1 MIIDILFSLLIVF
14 NAVLGIRKGLFDA
27 VFEFIDIGVGIFFAL
42 SFYIDLT
49 ILLSSFLPI
58 GTGWILL
65 ISGIIIFYLSIMI
78 SRFITSLLLF
88 LFRGSNSFVLL
99 DKVAGFIFGGLK
111 TVVLLTIFIWFF
123 DAFISNKIYSLLYNE
138 SQILVLLEPF
148 KDYISQSM
156 SSSMPI

>member
-1 MIIDILFSLLIVF
+1 MIIDILFSLLIIF

-65 ISGIIIFYLSIMI
+65 ISGVIIFFLSIMI

-99 DKVAGFIFGGLK
+99 DKVTGFIFGGLK

-123 DAFISNKIYSLLYNE
+123 DAFISNKIYSLLYSE

>member
-14 NAVLGIRKGLFDA
+14 NAVLGVRKGLFDA

-65 ISGIIIFYLSIMI
+65 ISGIIIFFLSIMI

-99 DKVAGFIFGGLK
+99 DKIAGFIFGGLK
-111 TVVLLTIFIWFF
+111 TVVLLTVFIWFF
-123 DAFISNKIYSLLYNE
+123 DAFISSKIYTLLYNE

>member
-1 MIIDILFSLLIVF
+1 MIIDILFSILIFF
-14 NAVLGIRKGLFDA
+14 NAILGIRKGFFDA
-27 VFEFIDIGVGIFFAL
+27 IFEFIDIGVGIFFAL

-58 GTGWILL
+58 GTGWILF
-65 ISGIIIFYLSIMI
+65 ISGVIIFFISIMI
-78 SRFITSLLLF
+78 SRFVTSVLLF

-99 DKVAGFIFGGLK
+99 DKIAGFLFGGLK
-111 TVVLLTIFIWFF
+111 TMLLLTIFIWFF
-123 DAFISNKIYSLLYNE
+123 DAFISNKIYDLLYAE

>member
-14 NAVLGIRKGLFDA
+14 NAVLGVRKGLFDA

-65 ISGIIIFYLSIMI
+65 ISGIIIFFLSIMI

-99 DKVAGFIFGGLK
+99 DKIAGFIFGGLK

-123 DAFISNKIYSLLYNE
+123 DAFISSKIYTLLYNE

>member
-65 ISGIIIFYLSIMI
+65 ISGIIIFFLSIMI

-123 DAFISNKIYSLLYNE
+123 DAFVSSKIYSLLYNE

>member
-14 NAVLGIRKGLFDA
+14 NAVLGVRKGLFDA

-65 ISGIIIFYLSIMI
+65 ISGIIIFFLSIMI

>member
-14 NAVLGIRKGLFDA
+14 NAVLGVRKGLFDA

-65 ISGIIIFYLSIMI
+65 ISGIIIFFLSIMI

-99 DKVAGFIFGGLK
+99 DKIAGFIFGGLK

-123 DAFISNKIYSLLYNE
+123 DAFISSKIYTLLYNE

-148 KDYISQSM
+148 KDYISQSRVVQI
-156 SSSMPI
+156 PK

>member
-42 SFYIDLT
+42 SFYVDLT

-65 ISGIIIFYLSIMI
+65 ISGIIIFFLSIMI

>member
-65 ISGIIIFYLSIMI
+65 ISGIIIFFLSIMI